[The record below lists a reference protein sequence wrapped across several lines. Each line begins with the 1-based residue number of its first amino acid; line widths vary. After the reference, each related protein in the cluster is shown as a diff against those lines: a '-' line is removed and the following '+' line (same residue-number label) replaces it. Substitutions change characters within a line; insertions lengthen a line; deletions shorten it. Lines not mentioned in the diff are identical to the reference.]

1 MNKLTPADIQNLFD
15 SFTGFKVV
23 VIGDVMIDSY
33 IYGKVE
39 RISPEAPVPVVH
51 ISKREKRPG
60 GAANVAINIKALGA
74 NPILCSVTGDDEQG
88 KDFLKLM
95 QLEGLE
101 VSGIMSSTEHMTTV
115 KTRVIGNNHQ
125 LLRVDDEMIKDLSDN
140 TENKFISFC
149 SDLIKNEKPDVI
161 IFEDYDKGVI
171 TSKVISEI
179 TALAESLNIPVTV
192 DPKKKN
198 FGFYSHVTLF
208 KPNLS
213 ELAAGLN
220 LSRINPENGS
230 LKKAVEKLQTE
241 KQMKMVM
248 VTLSEAGVF
257 ISDGDH
263 SFIVPAHI
271 RNISD
276 VSGAGDTVISVAS
289 LCVAAKQ
296 SPHVIAELSNLAGGL
311 VCEEVGVVPVNRSR
325 LLQEAIKHMA
335 ETPQKN

>member
-1 MNKLTPADIQNLFD
+1 MNKLTPDHIRNLFD
-15 SFTGFKVV
+15 SFTELKVL

-74 NPILCSVTGDDEQG
+74 TPILCSVTGDDDQG
-88 KDFLKLM
+88 SDFIKLM
-95 QLEGLE
+95 QQEGLNT
-101 VSGIMSSTEHMTTV
+101 SGIMSSAQHLTTV

-125 LLRVDDEMIKDLSDN
+125 LLRVDDEIIKDLSGD
-140 TENKFISFC
+140 TEQKFIALCF
-149 SDLIKNEKPDVI
+149 DLIRNEKPDVI

-171 TSKVISEI
+171 TPKVITEI
-179 TALAESLNIPVTV
+179 TTLAGSLKIPVTV

-198 FGFYSHVTLF
+198 FAHYNHITLF

-220 LSRINPENGS
+220 LAKIHPENGS
-230 LKKAVEKLQTE
+230 LKKAVEQLKAG
-241 KQMKMVM
+241 KDMKMVM

-257 ISDGDH
+257 ITEDEH
-263 SFIVPAHI
+263 AQMIPAHF

-296 SPHVIAELSNLAGGL
+296 TPYIIAELSNLAGGL

-325 LLQEAIKHMA
+325 LLQEAIKHLA
-335 ETPQKN
+335 ETP